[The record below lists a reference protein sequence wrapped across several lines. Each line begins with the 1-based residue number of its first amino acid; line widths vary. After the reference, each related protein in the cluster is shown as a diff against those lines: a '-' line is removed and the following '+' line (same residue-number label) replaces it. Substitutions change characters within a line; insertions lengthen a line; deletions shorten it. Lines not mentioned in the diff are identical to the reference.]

1 MPELPEVEN
10 LVRQLKSSILNHTIL
25 SSIALSPML
34 RREIPKDLSK
44 NTTDTKIQDITRRAK
59 YIIISLSNA
68 YSLIIHLGMTG
79 RINIKQGSYE
89 PKKHDHVIMHLSNNL
104 TMVYNDPRRFGL
116 IDLTK
121 TNSLYEH
128 KLFSHLGVEPLS
140 ENFHNAYLLAKL
152 KDKKSAIKNAIMN
165 NEIIVGVGNIYAS
178 EALFLAHIK
187 PYRTASSITE
197 AEGTLLVASIKKI
210 LQQAIDSG
218 GSSIRDFVSI
228 DNQKGGFQKLFKV
241 YGRRASPCFDCGSI
255 IEKITQAGRSS
266 FFCPKCQK

>member
-25 SSIALSPML
+25 SSVVLSPRL

-44 NTTDTKIQDITRRAK
+44 NTTETNINEITRRAK
-59 YIIISLSNA
+59 YIIITLSNSH
-68 YSLIIHLGMTG
+68 SLIIHLGMTG
-79 RINIKQGSYE
+79 RINIKQGSYAPE
-89 PKKHDHVIMHLSNNL
+89 KHDHMIMHLSDNL

-121 TNSLYEH
+121 TIGLYEH
-128 KLFSHLGVEPLS
+128 KLFNHLGVEPLS
-140 ENFHNAYLLAKL
+140 EDFHSAYLLKKL
-152 KDKKSAIKNAIMN
+152 RDKKSAIKNAIMN
-165 NEIIVGVGNIYAS
+165 NEIIVGIGNIYAS
-178 EALFLAHIK
+178 EALFLSHIR
-187 PYRTASSITE
+187 PDRVAGSITE
-197 AEGTLLVASIKKI
+197 IEATLLVESIKKI

-228 DNQKGGFQKLFKV
+228 DNKKGGFQKLFKV
-241 YGRRASPCFDCGSI
+241 YGRRGSKCFDCGAM

-266 FFCPKCQK
+266 FFCPQCQK